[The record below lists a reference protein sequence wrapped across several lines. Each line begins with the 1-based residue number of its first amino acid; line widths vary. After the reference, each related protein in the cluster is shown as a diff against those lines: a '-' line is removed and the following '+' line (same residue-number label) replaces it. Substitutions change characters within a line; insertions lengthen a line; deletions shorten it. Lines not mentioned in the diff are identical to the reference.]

1 MTSGPGSDPVET
13 VYEFL
18 RWDDIV
24 REHWPRRTL
33 RVWADTLFATW
44 VYFRSGV
51 VRAAFRTS
59 FPIGVTMCVPSL
71 MIVGQ
76 LLLIALSAVL
86 FMAVLAPAFGLPAWA
101 GALPA
106 AAAAALILFLGRRV
120 DAKFNAN
127 WSGRIMAFTVKDARS
142 RVAGFDAR
150 REAFARH
157 LIAAAE
163 RGEDDEILL
172 VGHSLGTPLAI
183 SVLAVAL
190 RIAPDLGRQKPR
202 VALLTLGQ
210 TTPMLSLM
218 PEAEW
223 FRQDLRVAGSASA
236 AGVAWLDFSAPPDGA
251 CFALVDP
258 VLAAVPGYERPAGA
272 PPSPKILNA
281 RIMELIDP
289 ATYAK
294 VKRDWIRV
302 HFQYLM
308 AGDRLGEYDYFRIV
322 SGPLFLEDRYA
333 GRQSVADYSRLRLFA
348 R

>member
-1 MTSGPGSDPVET
+1 M
-13 VYEFL
+13 
-18 RWDDIV
+18 
-24 REHWPRRTL
+24 
-33 RVWADTLFATW
+33 
-44 VYFRSGV
+44 
-51 VRAAFRTS
+51 
-59 FPIGVTMCVPSL
+59 
-71 MIVGQ
+71 
-76 LLLIALSAVL
+76 
-86 FMAVLAPAFGLPAWA
+86 
-101 GALPA
+101 
-106 AAAAALILFLGRRV
+106 
-120 DAKFNAN
+120 
-127 WSGRIMAFTVKDARS
+127 
-142 RVAGFDAR
+142 AGFDER

-163 RGEDDEILL
+163 RGDDDEILL

-190 RIAPDLGRQKPR
+190 QIAPDLGRRKPR

-236 AGVAWLDFSAPPDGA
+236 AGVAWLDFLGA
-251 CFALVDP
+251 AGRRLLRAGRP
-258 VLAAVPGYERPAGA
+258 GTRRRPGYERPTGA
-272 PPSPKILNA
+272 PPCPKILNA

-322 SGPLFLEDRYA
+322 GGPLFLDDRYA

>member
-1 MTSGPGSDPVET
+1 
-13 VYEFL
+13 
-18 RWDDIV
+18 
-24 REHWPRRTL
+24 
-33 RVWADTLFATW
+33 
-44 VYFRSGV
+44 
-51 VRAAFRTS
+51 
-59 FPIGVTMCVPSL
+59 
-71 MIVGQ
+71 
-76 LLLIALSAVL
+76 
-86 FMAVLAPAFGLPAWA
+86 
-101 GALPA
+101 
-106 AAAAALILFLGRRV
+106 
-120 DAKFNAN
+120 
-127 WSGRIMAFTVKDARS
+127 VKDARS
-142 RVAGFDAR
+142 RVPGFDQR

-163 RGEDDEILL
+163 RDEDDEILL

-183 SVLAVAL
+183 SVLAGAL
-190 RIAPDLGRQKPR
+190 RLEPDLGRRRPR

-223 FRQDLRVAGSASA
+223 FRDDLRVAGSAGA
-236 AGVAWLDFSAPPDGA
+236 AGIAWLDFSAPPDGA

-289 ATYAK
+289 ATYAR

-308 AGDRLGEYDYFRIV
+308 AGDRLGDYDYFRII
-322 SGPLFLEDRYA
+322 SGPLYLEDRYA
-333 GRQSVADYSRLRLFA
+333 GRQSVADYSRLRLFK